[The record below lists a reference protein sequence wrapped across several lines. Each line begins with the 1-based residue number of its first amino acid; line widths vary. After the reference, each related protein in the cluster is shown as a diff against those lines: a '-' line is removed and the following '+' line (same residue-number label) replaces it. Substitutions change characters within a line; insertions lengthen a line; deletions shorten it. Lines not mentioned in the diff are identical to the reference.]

1 MENLK
6 QLISIAVYVLFTS
19 GFDSYFYG
27 RGEKGY
33 FKWLFKHFNWFGR
46 DVPMRYRIL
55 QKTVELGGLT
65 AVFIFG
71 GFWCVAACL
80 ICHYFMLLDRLY
92 YIFNGQEENIKKYEE
107 QNGDPFWLTP
117 FWFSG
122 FFFFKNGFT
131 VAKFNTSALI
141 GIVISLIIII
151 IS

>member
-6 QLISIAVYVLFTS
+6 QLISITVYVLFTS

-33 FKWLFKHFNWFGR
+33 FMWLFKSFKWFGR

-92 YIFNGQEENIKKYEE
+92 YIFNGQEQNIKRLETNNE
-107 QNGDPFWLTP
+107 DPFWLTP
-117 FWFSG
+117 IWFSG
-122 FFFFKNGFT
+122 HFFFKNGFT
-131 VAKFNTSALI
+131 VNKFNISALL
-141 GIVISLIIII
+141 GILISLIIII
-151 IS
+151 LF